1 MRKNVKKTQN
11 SPAKEDQETRK
22 IKRWDKNKKAR
33 DERERDRK
41 QRERKKKR
49 YREQSDAEQRKK

>member
-22 IKRWDKNKKAR
+22 IKRWDKNKKTR
-33 DERERDRK
+33 ERERDKEIERGRRK
-41 QRERKKKR
+41 QR
-49 YREQSDAEQRKK
+49 